1 MQDIQDGKAQDA
13 SLSLIHQSAMRTLE
27 LLHAQQRE
35 MLQHS
40 RDFSAQ
46 EAGLKLRQQQADD
59 LQRGMEARQQD
70 LQRKTEAVEA
80 RERQLGEQAAILVR
94 PYGSWV
100 SFFLSPCH
108 ACHAIFLF
116 GSV

>member
-1 MQDIQDGKAQDA
+1 MQDIQDA

-35 MLQHS
+35 LLQHS

-46 EAGLKLRQQQADD
+46 EAGLKQRQQQADE
-59 LQRGMEARQQD
+59 LQRGMEARQQE

-80 RERQLGEQAAILVR
+80 KERQLGEQAAILVSG
-94 PYGSWV
+94 PTD
-100 SFFLSPCH
+100 P
-108 ACHAIFLF
+108 
-116 GSV
+116 GSVLSFALPCRHASCLQV